1 MGRQVAAATPSGTPA
16 VAPVG
21 NTNFM
26 KILVWLILCLI
37 WGTTWIFIKVGLE
50 DLPPITFAASRFIL
64 AVVILAPLIAVL
76 KFKLPRTASEWKLIA
91 LTGFLQFSVNYS
103 LVFWSEQYITSGLAA
118 VLQAMITVFGLLW
131 AWIFLPEERITK
143 RKITAVVMG
152 IIGVAVIFL
161 DQLRIESAWAF
172 AGSVAIV
179 LGAFAAALASILVK
193 ARGSGM
199 HPASLVFTQM
209 ICGLPALI
217 IYALVRE
224 GNPLT
229 FNWSLRAIVCVVYL
243 AVLGT
248 IAAFWL
254 YYWLLG
260 RIESTKAMM
269 ISLVT
274 PLIAVLIGAWWL
286 GETLPPQT
294 FVGGILIMA
303 SIGLI
308 VFRKGSVNAK
318 TQSA

>member
-1 MGRQVAAATPSGTPA
+1 
-16 VAPVG
+16 
-21 NTNFM
+21 M
-26 KILVWLILCLI
+26 KVFVWLILCLI

-64 AVVILAPLIAVL
+64 AVLILAPLIAAL
-76 KFKLPRTASEWKLIA
+76 KFRLPRTASEWKLIA

-143 RKITAVVMG
+143 RKIAAVALG

-161 DQLRIESAWAF
+161 DQLRIESVWAF

-217 IYALVRE
+217 IYALLRE

-229 FNWSLRAIVCVVYL
+229 FNWSIRAIVCVIYL

-254 YYWLLG
+254 YYWLLK
-260 RIESTKAMM
+260 RVESTKAMM

-274 PLIAVLIGAWWL
+274 PLIAVVIGAVTI

-294 FVGGILIMA
+294 FVGGLLIMA

-308 VFRKGSVNAK
+308 VFRRRRGDPLGHSDAE
-318 TQSA
+318 TAEITA